1 MTDTDNTPPLL
12 TLRGLKRLHVGP
24 VDLALSAGE
33 CVSVMGHSGAG
44 KSVLLRM
51 VADLDPHEGD
61 AFLAGGACSGMPAPA
76 WRRQVGYVPADAGW
90 WAETVAPHFPPD
102 FDFAV
107 LLPAVGIEAAAR
119 DWPVARLSTG
129 ERQRLALLRAMRPA
143 VRVLLLDEPT
153 SGLDPDAVAQVE
165 ALLRA
170 HLARGGGLL
179 LVTHDARQAT
189 RLAQR
194 HFFIEDGQ
202 LRPHD
207 LSSPNPGAAS

>member
-1 MTDTDNTPPLL
+1 MGSQL
-12 TLRGLKRLHVGP
+12 P
-24 VDLALSAGE
+24 V
-33 CVSVMGHSGAG
+33 
-44 KSVLLRM
+44 
-51 VADLDPHEGD
+51 LDEK
-61 AFLAGGACSGMPAPA
+61 
-76 WRRQVGYVPADAGW
+76 V
-90 WAETVAPHFPPD
+90 
-102 FDFAV
+102 
-107 LLPAVGIEAAAR
+107 
-119 DWPVARLSTG
+119 
-129 ERQRLALLRAMRPA
+129 ALLRAMRPA

-153 SGLDPDAVAQVE
+153 SGLDPSAVSQVE

>member
-1 MTDTDNTPPLL
+1 MTATDNPSPLL

-44 KSVLLRM
+44 KSVLL
-51 VADLDPHEGD
+51 
-61 AFLAGGACSGMPAPA
+61 
-76 WRRQVGYVPADAGW
+76 
-90 WAETVAPHFPPD
+90 
-102 FDFAV
+102 
-107 LLPAVGIEAAAR
+107 
-119 DWPVARLSTG
+119 
-129 ERQRLALLRAMRPA
+129 
-143 VRVLLLDEPT
+143 LDEPT

-165 ALLRA
+165 ALLCA